1 MNKKLRLA
9 LILGLIL
16 CLLGGCSGVPLSG
29 LDALYRRTL
38 TSSVQE
44 SPAGENSQAGQD
56 TVTISREQYERYRQ
70 FDELLE
76 LMDTVNYYYYK
87 EPDTEKMLQG
97 ASAGLLSG
105 VGDPYTFYYDPE
117 SWEKM
122 WEEDEG
128 EYAGVGILISSN
140 FVTGLCTIARVF
152 KGSPA
157 EAAGVRRGDILYR
170 VGEELYVTPETVDEA
185 VSIMRGT
192 PGTDVEVTFLRN
204 GEELTLTLGRA
215 IINVNQVEQKML
227 PGDIGLIALYQF
239 AGKCDEEF
247 EAAVK
252 DLTARGAKGLII
264 DLRDN
269 PGGWVDAAQHIG
281 DLFMD
286 KGEICYL
293 VYRDGQEEHS
303 YPTKDGKLEIPL
315 VILVNEFSASASEIL
330 TAALREKAD
339 ATVVG
344 VNTFGKG
351 IVQAV
356 LPVGTKGSGFQLTI
370 AEYFTPEGN
379 AVHEKGIQ
387 PDVEIPLPE
396 EDAGGYD
403 FADTEHDPQLI
414 RAVEV
419 MQEKL
424 K

>member
-1 MNKKLRLA
+1 MRKKWMLVLT
-9 LILGLIL
+9 LGLIL
-16 CLLGGCSGVPLSG
+16 CLLGGCTGIPLSG
-29 LDALYRRTL
+29 LEAMYRRAAN
-38 TSSVQE
+38 SA
-44 SPAGENSQAGQD
+44 PAAEGKD

-140 FVTGLCTIARVF
+140 YVTGISTIARVF

-170 VGEELYVTPETVDEA
+170 VGEDLYVTAENVDEA
-185 VSIMRGT
+185 VNIMRGT

-204 GEELTLTLGRA
+204 GEELTLTLTRA
-215 IINVNQVEQKML
+215 MIHVNQVEHTML
-227 PGDIGLIALYQF
+227 PGEIGLIALYQF
-239 AGKCDEEF
+239 AGKCDEEV

-252 DLTARGAKGLII
+252 ELTGQGARGLIF

-269 PGGWVDAAQHIG
+269 PGGWVEAAQHIG

-286 KGEICYL
+286 KGEVCYL
-293 VYRDGQEEHS
+293 VYRDGEEEHS

-315 VILVNEFSASASEIL
+315 VMLVNEYSASASEIL
-330 TAALREKAD
+330 TAALRERAD
-339 ATVVG
+339 AAVVG

-356 LPVGTKGSGFQLTI
+356 MPVGKKGSGFQLTI
-370 AEYFTPEGN
+370 AEYFTPDGN
-379 AVHEKGIQ
+379 SVHEKGIK

-396 EDAGGYD
+396 DDPGGYD
-403 FADTEHDPQLI
+403 FADMEHDVQLMK
-414 RAVEV
+414 AVEA
-419 MQEKL
+419 MEEKL

>member
-1 MNKKLRLA
+1 MRKKWMLVLT
-9 LILGLIL
+9 LGLIL
-16 CLLGGCSGVPLSG
+16 CLLGGCSGIPLSG
-29 LDALYRRTL
+29 LEAMYRRAAN
-38 TSSVQE
+38 SA
-44 SPAGENSQAGQD
+44 PAAEGKD

-140 FVTGLCTIARVF
+140 YVTGISTIARVF

-170 VGEELYVTPETVDEA
+170 VGEDLYVTAENVDEA
-185 VSIMRGT
+185 VNIMRGT

-204 GEELTLTLGRA
+204 GEELTLTLTRA
-215 IINVNQVEQKML
+215 MIHVNQVEHTML
-227 PGDIGLIALYQF
+227 PGEIGLIALYQF
-239 AGKCDEEF
+239 AGKCDEEV

-252 DLTARGAKGLII
+252 ELTGQGARGLIF

-269 PGGWVDAAQHIG
+269 PGGWVEAAQHIG

-286 KGEICYL
+286 KGEVCYL
-293 VYRDGQEEHS
+293 VYRDGEEEHS

-315 VILVNEFSASASEIL
+315 VMLVNEYSASASEIL
-330 TAALREKAD
+330 TAALRERAD
-339 ATVVG
+339 AAVVG

-356 LPVGTKGSGFQLTI
+356 MPVGKKGSGFQLTI
-370 AEYFTPEGN
+370 AEYFTPDGN
-379 AVHEKGIQ
+379 SVHEKGIK

-396 EDAGGYD
+396 DDPGGYD
-403 FADTEHDPQLI
+403 FADMEHDIQLMK
-414 RAVEV
+414 AVEV
-419 MQEKL
+419 MKEKL

>member
-1 MNKKLRLA
+1 MRKKWMLVLT
-9 LILGLIL
+9 LGLIL
-16 CLLGGCSGVPLSG
+16 CLLGGCTGIPLSG
-29 LDALYRRTL
+29 LEAMYRRAAN
-38 TSSVQE
+38 SA
-44 SPAGENSQAGQD
+44 PAAEGKD

-140 FVTGLCTIARVF
+140 YVTGISTIARVF

-157 EAAGVRRGDILYR
+157 EAAGVRRGDIPYR
-170 VGEELYVTPETVDEA
+170 VGEDLYVTAENVDEA
-185 VSIMRGT
+185 VNIMRGT

-204 GEELTLTLGRA
+204 GEELTLTLTRA
-215 IINVNQVEQKML
+215 MIHVNQVEHTML
-227 PGDIGLIALYQF
+227 PGEIGLIALYQF
-239 AGKCDEEF
+239 AGKCDEEV

-252 DLTARGAKGLII
+252 ELTGQGARGLIF

-269 PGGWVDAAQHIG
+269 PGGWVEAAQHIG

-286 KGEICYL
+286 KGEVCYL
-293 VYRDGQEEHS
+293 VYRDGEEEHS

-315 VILVNEFSASASEIL
+315 VMLVNEYSASASEIL
-330 TAALREKAD
+330 TAALRERVD

-356 LPVGTKGSGFQLTI
+356 MPVGKKGSGFQLTI
-370 AEYFTPEGN
+370 AEYFTPDGN
-379 AVHEKGIQ
+379 SVHEKGIK

-396 EDAGGYD
+396 DDPGGYD
-403 FADTEHDPQLI
+403 FADMEHDVQLMK
-414 RAVEV
+414 AVEA
-419 MQEKL
+419 MEEKL